1 MSELAASLIF
11 ISSGFVSG
19 ILIGMLGIGGGLVFV
34 PLLYYTLPLLG
45 IPSSSLAYYTLGTSL
60 FTGAIAVSNSAVLHV
75 KAKNFLKKPAVM
87 ISIGSAITALL
98 TPYFVVKIESKTLEI
113 ILASALTIVLISILV
128 ENNRRSWLE
137 LKKSLSENFFL
148 PLGLFVGVFSAFV
161 GLGGG
166 VIYVPA
172 LMYLYLAEA
181 RVAVGTSSIIAS
193 VTMLA
198 ATVSYF
204 IQSANSITPAG
215 SMGYVVLP
223 AAIPLGIGAIAGSFF
238 GVKLALKSSNIVIK
252 KVFAVVLLIA
262 VIRIFFNIG

>member
-1 MSELAASLIF
+1 
-11 ISSGFVSG
+11 
-19 ILIGMLGIGGGLVFV
+19 MLGIGGGLVFV

-60 FTGAIAVSNSAVLHV
+60 FTGAIAVSNSAILHI

-87 ISIGSAITALL
+87 ISAGSAITALL

-137 LKKSLSENFFL
+137 LKKSLSEKFFL

-172 LMYLYLAEA
+172 LMYLYLIEA

-204 IQSANSITPAG
+204 IQSANSITPAT
-215 SMGYVVLP
+215 SLGYVVLP

>member
-1 MSELAASLIF
+1 LSELAASLIYLF
-11 ISSGFVSG
+11 SGFFSG

-45 IPSSSLAYYTLGTSL
+45 IPSASLAYYTLGTSL
-60 FTGAIAVSNSAVLHV
+60 FTGAIAVSNSAVLHI

-113 ILASALTIVLISILV
+113 ILASTLSIVLIGILM
-128 ENNRRSWLE
+128 ENNQRRWLE
-137 LKKSLSENFFL
+137 LKNPLSESFFL

-166 VIYVPA
+166 VIIVPA
-172 LMYLYLAEA
+172 LMYLFLVEA

-198 ATVSYF
+198 ATISYF
-204 IQSANSITPAG
+204 IQSANSSTASG
-215 SMGYVVLP
+215 SLGYIVLL
-223 AAIPLGIGAIAGSFF
+223 AAIPLGIGAVAGSFF
-238 GVKLALKSSNIVIK
+238 GVKLALKSSNMMIK
-252 KVFAVVLLIA
+252 KVFAIVLLVA
-262 VIRIFFNIG
+262 VIRILFDLG